1 MGSHA
6 LTEAEIQ
13 KAVFAQ
19 LAARSSPGVE
29 YWHVPH
35 NQTSRRHSGYRA
47 GVSDINAVHRGK
59 FYALE
64 LKKTGGRA
72 SQEQLEFVAAIN
84 TAGGYACV
92 AEGLDEALAILEAWN
107 LLRKAA

>member
-1 MGSHA
+1 MSTR
-6 LTEAEIQ
+6 LSESEIQ
-13 KAVFAQ
+13 RAVFEH
-19 LAARSSPGVE
+19 LRERSMPGVE

-64 LKKTGGRA
+64 LKKPGGRA

-92 AEGLDEALAILEAWN
+92 AEGLPEALCILESWG

>member
-1 MGSHA
+1 M
-6 LTEAEIQ
+6 
-13 KAVFAQ
+13 
-19 LAARSSPGVE
+19 PGVV
-29 YWHVPH
+29 YWHVP
-35 NQTSRRHSGYRA
+35 NDRSSRNKSGFRP
-47 GVSDINAVHRGK
+47 GVSDVNAVHRGK

-64 LKKTGGRA
+64 LKKAKGGVP
-72 SQEQLEFVAAIN
+72 SQEQLEFVAEIN